1 MKKAPPPFFKGYA
14 RMIER
19 FRILLLYEYNEVEK
33 DAPAPIYF
41 SIPNTIHKKF
51 LKELLKEK
59 TEKGSFR
66 LGSSPAL
73 EICEGAVQFAT
84 TGFQELK
91 QCQSILHQQPT
102 PPFFDTEVECTQ
114 TFCELLIAGYFEVA
128 VNTYGAVYLSVPD
141 IVHEITLKVITDAI
155 RLMKLGES
163 SPFL

>member
-1 MKKAPPPFFKGYA
+1 M
-14 RMIER
+14 
-19 FRILLLYEYNEVEK
+19 
-33 DAPAPIYF
+33 
-41 SIPNTIHKKF
+41 
-51 LKELLKEK
+51 
-59 TEKGSFR
+59 
-66 LGSSPAL
+66 GSSSAL
-73 EICEGAVQFAT
+73 EIREGAVQFAT

-91 QCQSILHQQPT
+91 QCQNILHQQPT